1 MSTNGLK
8 WGDLPATVPNT
19 PIPSRAAMAVPTDP
33 DDDDRRRWVEMVRA
47 EVEAGTYHVD
57 SHAIA
62 DRLIERGVL
71 EATDEQ

>member
-8 WGDLPATVPNT
+8 WGDLPATPPT
-19 PIPSRAAMAVPTDP
+19 TSIPPRSPMALADGP
-33 DDDDRRRWVEMVRA
+33 DDDERRRRIEIVRA

-57 SHAIA
+57 SLSVA

-71 EATDEQ
+71 DAGDEQ

>member
-8 WGDLPATVPNT
+8 WGDLPATVPST
-19 PIPSRAAMAVPTDP
+19 PIPSRPTMAVPTDP
-33 DDDDRRRWVEMVRA
+33 DDDERRRWVEMVRA

-57 SHAIA
+57 SLAIA

>member
-8 WGDLPATVPNT
+8 WGDLPATART
-19 PIPSRAAMAVPTDP
+19 TSIPLRSAMALPDGP
-33 DDDDRRRWVEMVRA
+33 DDDERRCWIDIVRA

-57 SHAIA
+57 SLTVA

-71 EATDEQ
+71 DAGDEQ